1 MRLIR
6 AKDYSDVSRKAANI
20 IAAQIQLKPD
30 CVLGLATGSSPVGTY
45 KELIAKFQSGE
56 LDFSQVKTVNLDEY
70 VGLPKEHSQTYYT
83 FMHENLFE
91 GIEIPEENVHL
102 PLGNG
107 DLEQNCADYEK
118 AMEDYV
124 VDIQLLGIGSN
135 GHIGFKEPGTSF
147 DSLTHVVELKES
159 TRKDNARFFDPLGE
173 EVPTHACT
181 MGIATIMKSRKVLIV
196 ANGANKADAA
206 RMLLMSDA
214 ITTACPAT
222 LMKLHQDATV
232 IMTEELANLIGYK
245 AE

>member
-1 MRLIR
+1 MKVIICENYDEL
-6 AKDYSDVSRKAANI
+6 SQKAFEVMKEVVTSKEN
-20 IAAQIQLKPD
+20 P
-30 CVLGLATGSSPVGTY
+30 VLGLATGSSPIGLYKCMIADHKENGTDY
-45 KELIAKFQSGE
+45 SKVTTF
-56 LDFSQVKTVNLDEY
+56 NLDEY
-70 VGLPKEHSQTYYT
+70 VGLERDHSQTYYT

-107 DLEQNCADYEK
+107 DLEQNCRDYEK

-135 GHIGFKEPGTSF
+135 GHIGFNEPGTSF

-181 MGIATIMKSRKVLIV
+181 MGIATIMKSRKVLVV
-196 ANGANKADAA
+196 ANGANKADAVYN
-206 RMLLMSDA
+206 MVKGEVTED
-214 ITTACPAT
+214 CPASV
-222 LMKLHQDATV
+222 LQRHNDVVVIVDKAAASKL
-232 IMTEELANLIGYK
+232 
-245 AE
+245 

>member
-1 MRLIR
+1 MKIYK
-6 AKDYSDVSRKAANI
+6 AKDYNDMSRKAANI
-20 IAAQIQLKPD
+20 LSAQVIMKPD
-30 CVLGLATGSSPVGTY
+30 AVLGLATGSSPIGLYKCMIEDHKTNGTDY
-45 KELIAKFQSGE
+45 TNVTTF
-56 LDFSQVKTVNLDEY
+56 NLDEY
-70 VGLPKEHSQTYYT
+70 VGLERDHSQTYYT

-135 GHIGFKEPGTSF
+135 GHIGFNEPGTSF

-181 MGIATIMKSRKVLIV
+181 MGIATIMKSRKVLVV
-196 ANGANKADAA
+196 ANGANKADAVYN
-206 RMLLMSDA
+206 MVKGEV
-214 ITTACPAT
+214 TEECPASV
-222 LMKLHQDATV
+222 LQRHSDVVVIVDKAAGAKL
-232 IMTEELANLIGYK
+232 
-245 AE
+245 

>member
-1 MRLIR
+1 MKVIICENYDEL
-6 AKDYSDVSRKAANI
+6 SQKAFEVMKEVVTSKEN
-20 IAAQIQLKPD
+20 P
-30 CVLGLATGSSPVGTY
+30 VLGLATGSSPIGLYKCMIKDHKENGTDY
-45 KELIAKFQSGE
+45 SKVTTF
-56 LDFSQVKTVNLDEY
+56 NLDEY
-70 VGLPKEHSQTYYT
+70 VGLERDHSQTYYT

-107 DLEQNCADYEK
+107 DLEQNCRDYEK

-135 GHIGFKEPGTSF
+135 GHIGFNEPGTSF

-181 MGIATIMKSRKVLIV
+181 MGIATIMKSRKVLVV
-196 ANGANKADAA
+196 ANGANKADAVYN
-206 RMLLMSDA
+206 MVKGEVTED
-214 ITTACPAT
+214 CPASV
-222 LMKLHQDATV
+222 LQRHNDVVVIVDKAAASKL
-232 IMTEELANLIGYK
+232 
-245 AE
+245 

>member
-1 MRLIR
+1 MKIIIVENYDEL
-6 AKDYSDVSRKAANI
+6 SQKAFEVMKEVVTSKEN
-20 IAAQIQLKPD
+20 P
-30 CVLGLATGSSPVGTY
+30 VLGLATGSSPIGLYKCMIADHKENGTDY
-45 KELIAKFQSGE
+45 SKVTTF
-56 LDFSQVKTVNLDEY
+56 NLDEY
-70 VGLPKEHSQTYYT
+70 VGLERDHSQTYYT

-107 DLEQNCADYEK
+107 DLEQNCRDYEK

-135 GHIGFKEPGTSF
+135 GHIGFNEPGTSF

-181 MGIATIMKSRKVLIV
+181 MGIATIMKSRKVLVV
-196 ANGANKADAA
+196 ANGANKADAVYN
-206 RMLLMSDA
+206 MVKGEV
-214 ITTACPAT
+214 TEECPASV
-222 LMKLHQDATV
+222 LQRHNDVVVIVDKAAASKL
-232 IMTEELANLIGYK
+232 
-245 AE
+245 

>member
-1 MRLIR
+1 MKVIICENYDEL
-6 AKDYSDVSRKAANI
+6 SQKAFEVMKEVVTSKEN
-20 IAAQIQLKPD
+20 P
-30 CVLGLATGSSPVGTY
+30 VLGLATGSSPIGLYKCMIKDHQENGTDY
-45 KELIAKFQSGE
+45 SKVTTF
-56 LDFSQVKTVNLDEY
+56 NLDEY
-70 VGLPKEHSQTYYT
+70 VGLDRNHSQTYYT

-124 VDIQLLGIGSN
+124 VVIQLLGIGSN
-135 GHIGFKEPGTSF
+135 GHIGFNEPGTSF
-147 DSLTHVVELKES
+147 DSLTRVVELKES

-196 ANGANKADAA
+196 ANGANKADAVYA
-206 RMLLMSDA
+206 MVKGEV
-214 ITTACPAT
+214 TEECPASV
-222 LMKLHQDATV
+222 LQRHNDVVVIVDKAAASKL
-232 IMTEELANLIGYK
+232 
-245 AE
+245 

>member
-1 MRLIR
+1 MKVIIVENYEEL
-6 AKDYSDVSRKAANI
+6 SQKAFEVMKEVVDSNE
-20 IAAQIQLKPD
+20 KP
-30 CVLGLATGSSPVGTY
+30 VLGLATGSSPIGLYKCMIEDHKKNGTDY
-45 KELIAKFQSGE
+45 SKVVTF
-56 LDFSQVKTVNLDEY
+56 NLDEY
-70 VGLPKEHSQTYYT
+70 VGLEKNHSQTYYT

-107 DLEQNCADYEK
+107 DLEQNCKDYEK

-135 GHIGFKEPGTSF
+135 GHIGFNEPGTSF

-181 MGIATIMKSRKVLIV
+181 MGIATIMKSKKILVV
-196 ANGANKADAA
+196 ANGENKADAVYNMV
-206 RMLLMSDA
+206 RGEVNEE
-214 ITTACPAT
+214 CPASI
-222 LMKLHQDATV
+222 LQKHDDVVV
-232 IMTEELANLIGYK
+232 IVDRAAGSRL
-245 AE
+245 

>member
-1 MRLIR
+1 MKIIIVENYDEL
-6 AKDYSDVSRKAANI
+6 SQKAFEVMKEVVTSKEN
-20 IAAQIQLKPD
+20 P
-30 CVLGLATGSSPVGTY
+30 VLGLATGSSPIGLYKCMIEDHNKNGTDY
-45 KELIAKFQSGE
+45 SKVITF
-56 LDFSQVKTVNLDEY
+56 NLDEY

-135 GHIGFKEPGTSF
+135 GHIGFNEPGTSF

-181 MGIATIMKSRKVLIV
+181 MGIATIMKSRKVLVV
-196 ANGANKADAA
+196 ANGLNKQDAVYN
-206 RMLLMSDA
+206 MVCGPVTED
-214 ITTACPAT
+214 CPASILQNHPDVT
-222 LMKLHQDATV
+222 LIVDRAAGKRF
-232 IMTEELANLIGYK
+232 
-245 AE
+245 